1 MNQLTRSEQLFD
13 AFATFADTLVSGYD
27 VIDLLQKL
35 VDHCHDLLD
44 VDSAGILLENDSR
57 ALELVAST
65 SEEETLVEVIQLDA
79 NAGPGLECFRTR
91 AVVALPDV
99 NAEPARWNDFVA
111 VARANGIRSVY
122 SIPLR
127 LRETTIGTLTLMRQ
141 ELGDF
146 DSYDIRAAQALADVA
161 TIGILHERA
170 VSDATSVRDQLQSAL
185 SSRVIIEQAK
195 GVVAETAKVS
205 MDTAF
210 GRIRHY
216 ARSHQIN
223 LTDVAQQLVAGQLRL
238 ETPAAIDGTI

>member
-1 MNQLTRSEQLFD
+1 MNQPTRSEQLFD

-27 VIDLLQKL
+27 VFDLLQKL

-44 VDSAGILLENDSR
+44 IDSAGILLANASS

-65 SEEETLVEVIQLDA
+65 SEEETMIEVIALAA
-79 NAGPGLECFRTR
+79 NAGPALECFRTR

-99 NAEPARWNDFVA
+99 DAEPARWTEFVTA
-111 VARANGIRSVY
+111 VRSNGIHSVY

-127 LRETTIGTLTLMRQ
+127 LRETTIGTLTLMRR

-161 TIGILHERA
+161 TIGILQERA
-170 VSDATSVRDQLQSAL
+170 VSDATTIRDQLQSAL
-185 SSRVIIEQAK
+185 TSRVIIEQAK
-195 GVVAETAKVS
+195 GVVAETAQVS

-210 GRIRHY
+210 SHIRHH
-216 ARSHQIN
+216 ARSNQ
-223 LTDVAQQLVAGQLRL
+223 LSVTAVAQQLVSGQLRL
-238 ETPAAIDGTI
+238 HNVNADSNI